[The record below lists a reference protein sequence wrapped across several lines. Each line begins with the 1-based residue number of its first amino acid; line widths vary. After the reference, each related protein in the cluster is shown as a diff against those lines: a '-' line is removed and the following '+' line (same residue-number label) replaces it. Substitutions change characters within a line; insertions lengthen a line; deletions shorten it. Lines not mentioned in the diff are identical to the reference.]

1 MGAPEG
7 LPPPTE
13 RVRLRRRIEHRPSLR
28 ARIKRRARVLAFLE
42 RERCIDAM
50 IAELYLG
57 RITEQDIEAWEPVR
71 GSAPFLED
79 LYARI
84 RARQERKDT

>member
-7 LPPPTE
+7 IPPPTE
-13 RVRLRRRIEHRPSLR
+13 RIRLRRRIEHRPSLQK
-28 ARIKRRARVLAFLE
+28 RIKRRARVLAFLE

-57 RITEQDIEAWEPVR
+57 RISELDIETWEPVR

-84 RARQERKDT
+84 RRKDA